1 MIPSTFCLCTYG
13 ENFAAALA
21 ASITTDQEFLDL
33 GLPENQL
40 MLAYGIIASPDR
52 IQGATGPRRTEL
64 ALMLWKSSGS
74 FLFTQGFSPDQASIM
89 NAWHSMF
96 NFYNSQEGDRAHSM
110 AHRLQEDMLTLGN
123 YFSKL

>member
-1 MIPSTFCLCTYG
+1 MIATLGDAYG
-13 ENFAAALA
+13 ENFKDALE
-21 ASITTDQEFLDL
+21 ASIKTDREFLDL

-40 MLAYGIIASPDR
+40 MLAYGIIASHDR
-52 IQGATGPRRTEL
+52 IQGATGPRRTAL
-64 ALMLWKSSGS
+64 ALMLWKASGS
-74 FLFTQGFSPDQASIM
+74 FRLTQGVSPDQASIM

-110 AHRLQEDMLTLGN
+110 AQRLQEDMLTLGN